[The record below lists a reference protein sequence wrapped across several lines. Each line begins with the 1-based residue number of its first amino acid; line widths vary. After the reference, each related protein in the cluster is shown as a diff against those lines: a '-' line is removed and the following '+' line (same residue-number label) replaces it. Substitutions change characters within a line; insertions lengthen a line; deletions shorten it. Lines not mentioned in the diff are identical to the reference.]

1 MSKRAAQI
9 PPIGGAPIS
18 AARQP
23 FLRSIISLGRCID
36 SAKTTAPLLIEEAS
50 WYADKQLGWT
60 GVALAGELASEG
72 LWALQVRKQQQD
84 REHGRQL

>member
-9 PPIGGAPIS
+9 PPIGGADTS

-60 GVALAGELASEG
+60 GVALAGEVASEG
-72 LWALQVRKQQQD
+72 LWAWQVKNQ
-84 REHGRQL
+84 REKNAQERAL